1 MVIFIK
7 KNYINKKLGIGS
19 SFKRKQA
26 YNARSLVLLSCFSLC
41 FLGLLTRIGYIQF
54 VNGPDYKTRA
64 YKQQTTS
71 QVLSSKRGTIYDA
84 SGKILAMSSAVDTIS
99 VNNGSVFYSDG
110 KTKVPNDV
118 LAQGFSEIFGL
129 DYNEILEKLNSKNS
143 LVTVAKKVEKTYV
156 DSLKAWMETNKIT
169 SGINIDEDSKRA
181 YPYSTLASNVLGF
194 CGNDN
199 QGLEGIEAAWDEE
212 LSGTPG
218 RIVTST
224 NVNKQAISDDNE
236 QYIPPQNGSDIYLT
250 IDTTVQSISE
260 KYLTQAII
268 ENKADS
274 GCVIVMK
281 PSTGDI
287 LAEAMYPT
295 YDLNAPFSPNTN
307 ELKAKWDTL
316 TNEQRSEALVK
327 MWRNVPVSNGY
338 EPGSTFKLITSSI
351 GLEENITETDTSGDF
366 TCNRSYFVNGVEI
379 KCWDSVAHG
388 SVSLRRA
395 LERSCNPSFIQLGQ
409 RIGKETFY
417 KYLQAFGLLGKTGV
431 RQPGE
436 ASGNFH
442 AIDNC
447 GPIELATMSF
457 GQRFTITPLQLIT
470 AVSTCVNGG
479 NLVQPRIVSKTVNT
493 DTGVQTEL
501 PVVNVRQVISKST
514 SDKIKDMMESA
525 VTVGTGKHAQVAGYS
540 IGGKSGTSE
549 PQPGR
554 EETDG
559 YVASFIAI
567 SPTQNP
573 EVIVLVILY
582 HPRGSSHQGGA
593 ICAPVAGQ
601 ILSEVLPH
609 LGISATS
616 STSEK
621 EDQLRMLNDVT
632 GQTLTAARQTLES
645 AGFKVVSRTTNNDA
659 IYVTSQS
666 PKSGV
671 SLLPGSVICLYT
683 DGAEKLQSQ
692 VPDLKGMTADQ
703 AKNSLSAVNL
713 NIAVTGSGKVVSQD
727 VLAGSPVA
735 EGSVIT
741 VTLQEEVVGGAQ

>member
-1 MVIFIK
+1 VYFYVSVVIFIK

-26 YNARSLVLLSCFSLC
+26 YNTRSLVLLSCFSLC

-71 QVLSSKRGTIYDA
+71 QVLFSKRGTIYDA

-143 LVTVAKKVEKTYV
+143 LVTVAKKVEKPYV

-199 QGLEGIEAAWDEE
+199 QGLEGIEAEWDEE

-295 YDLNAPFSPNTN
+295 YYLNAPFSPNTN
-307 ELKAKWDTL
+307 ELNAKWDTL

-338 EPGSTFKLITSSI
+338 EPCSTFKLITSS
-351 GLEENITETDTSGDF
+351 SGDF

-395 LERSCNPSFIQLGQ
+395 LEMSCNPSFIQLGQ

-582 HPRGSSHQGGA
+582 HPRGSSHQGCA

-683 DGAEKLQSQ
+683 DGAEKLQSK

-703 AKNSLSAVNL
+703 AKDPLTAVNL

>member
-26 YNARSLVLLSCFSLC
+26 YNTRSLVLLSCFSLC

-129 DYNEILEKLNSKNS
+129 DYNEILEKLNSKNF
-143 LVTVAKKVEKTYV
+143 EKPYV

-199 QGLEGIEAAWDEE
+199 QGLEGIEAEWDEE

>member
-1 MVIFIK
+1 
-7 KNYINKKLGIGS
+7 
-19 SFKRKQA
+19 
-26 YNARSLVLLSCFSLC
+26 
-41 FLGLLTRIGYIQF
+41 
-54 VNGPDYKTRA
+54 
-64 YKQQTTS
+64 
-71 QVLSSKRGTIYDA
+71 
-84 SGKILAMSSAVDTIS
+84 
-99 VNNGSVFYSDG
+99 
-110 KTKVPNDV
+110 
-118 LAQGFSEIFGL
+118 
-129 DYNEILEKLNSKNS
+129 
-143 LVTVAKKVEKTYV
+143 
-156 DSLKAWMETNKIT
+156 
-169 SGINIDEDSKRA
+169 
-181 YPYSTLASNVLGF
+181 
-194 CGNDN
+194 
-199 QGLEGIEAAWDEE
+199 
-212 LSGTPG
+212 
-218 RIVTST
+218 
-224 NVNKQAISDDNE
+224 
-236 QYIPPQNGSDIYLT
+236 
-250 IDTTVQSISE
+250 
-260 KYLTQAII
+260 
-268 ENKADS
+268 
-274 GCVIVMK
+274 
-281 PSTGDI
+281 
-287 LAEAMYPT
+287 
-295 YDLNAPFSPNTN
+295 
-307 ELKAKWDTL
+307 
-316 TNEQRSEALVK
+316 